1 MLKMRMLEVTVV
13 RSSTSVENISD
24 DGMKRRPSVCTNGR
38 EVIDG
43 ESGEVS

>member
-13 RSSTSVENISD
+13 RSSTSVAKIAD
-24 DGMKRRPSVCTNGR
+24 DGMKSRPSVCTNGR